1 MYRFLALVFLIQ
13 TSVFVFAQNK
23 SEEAY
28 YLSNDKLDKTINNF
42 LTTYVNI
49 PKDFY
54 RLIIQNRDYI
64 ADTSINFSNKIV
76 YQTRLTHFLERK
88 FDKDLLYKGR
98 YSAILKY
105 NLYLIK
111 WSEEN
116 TLKENILQYP
126 ALGIRS
132 LSLFASDSAAF
143 YFLDSMVSI
152 LPDEVLRQ
160 SSLFEDMW
168 YSPLIWKKLV
178 SEAPLYTKRYFV
190 GDTKISDYLY
200 DSQDYMTQT
209 LKNVYN
215 SHGLKTKAYLLLYD
229 ISNTNLTISEADS
242 ITSNSR
248 HFLDYY
254 IDYISKGYNIGR
266 FSLHKEAE
274 YISSSMTRS
283 LSLKSSDVTYDYLEV
298 SQYSKEKLITI
309 LAFGHQD
316 LLSIDFNYLFSVL
329 TAKSTKPISS
339 NFLINLPQDKFSSF
353 VKSCQTKNVLGEL
366 LQLAS
371 KEDRQYILSLLS
383 FNKVELDISP
393 DSRGIKVTFIKQR
406 ETSLSFSKSEH
417 KNEEIANP
425 ILKEEKPTILEEN
438 VTNSSNTVDIA
449 NEILKLESTLLEPE
463 PVKVVQQ
470 VSFDLSSNEKDLMRL
485 KQNPYVAVSRI
496 SEFVNEP
503 YAKEFLE
510 YASIVEPDELLKNV
524 DKFKSKF
531 FATSIIEQASLNAPV
546 SAKKYLFNPDHLVS
560 KYLKS
565 STNPT
570 IKEMLV
576 LNEQSSFRTKPYLLI
591 DDIANGKISIK
602 QAVELSTS
610 TNLLFKEL
618 CKIASRKSY
627 LGKYS
632 IDKEMSYYA
641 LRFIR
646 DVNDKIS
653 QPDAIRFATFDNI
666 SFEELYMITVYGREE
681 VFSSTFNGI
690 FTRFEKH
697 IQSQNSLFVD
707 SLIELPNFNIFL
719 ALSANN
725 NKISKLFTYFST
737 SQKRRVIENFV
748 KGLDDKDGSFKNAV
762 MVSETVAN
770 ITDSEIMKLLQ
781 ENIKKEYQRCEQLS
795 QPTCMVVFGLL
806 AGLVKDKAIIEREWF
821 LEMSQKYPAAELTT
835 LKKKVVMPNEILVE
849 RMYFFDDE
857 DGRDSY
863 ISFLNL
869 FKSKQGWR
877 VEDNYNY
884 ARVYTVEGEPIEIFA
899 NKPMFEES
907 GEASIN
913 KVFFDRQIYPT
924 VAIHRGHSFH
934 TERTLERISSNT
946 KLLFIGSC
954 GGFYKASIGLKNAP
968 ETHIIATKQIG
979 TKGINDPIIF
989 SFNEQLRLG
998 KDLQWPQFWAQMRT
1012 QLGSYSLFYD
1022 YVPPHKNIESLFQNA
1037 YYKTLGL

>member
-1 MYRFLALVFLIQ
+1 MYRYLVFIFLVQ
-13 TSVFVFAQNK
+13 STTFVFSQNK

-28 YLSNDKLDKTINNF
+28 YLNNYKLDKTINSF
-42 LTTYVNI
+42 VVTYENL

-64 ADTSINFSNKIV
+64 ADSSINFNNKVI
-76 YQTRLTHFLERK
+76 YQNRLTHFLERK
-88 FDKDLLYKGR
+88 FDKDLLSKGR
-98 YSAILKY
+98 YSAVLKY
-105 NLYLIK
+105 NLYLIN

-116 TLKENILQYP
+116 TLKENLLQYP

-132 LSLFASDSAAF
+132 LSLFASDSAAY

-152 LPDEVLRQ
+152 MPDEVLRQ
-160 SSLFEDMW
+160 SNIFENEW
-168 YSPLIWKKLV
+168 YAPLIWKKLV
-178 SEAPLYTKRYFV
+178 SEAPLYSKRYFV
-190 GDTKISDYLY
+190 GDAKISDYLY
-200 DSQDYMTQT
+200 DSKDYLTQT
-209 LKNVYN
+209 LKSIYN

-229 ISNTNLTISEADS
+229 ISNAELTIKEADS

-248 HFLDYY
+248 SFLDYY
-254 IDYISKGYNIGR
+254 IAYISKGNTVGR
-266 FSLHKEAE
+266 FSLNREAE
-274 YISSSMTRS
+274 YISSNLTRS
-283 LSLKSSDVTYDYLEV
+283 LSLKSSDATYDYLEV

-309 LAFGHQD
+309 LALGHQD

-329 TAKSTKPISS
+329 RAKSTKPISS
-339 NFLINLPQDKFSSF
+339 NILRNLSKERLSSF
-353 VKSCQTKNVLGEL
+353 VKACQAKSLLGEL
-366 LQLAS
+366 LQVAN
-371 KEDRQYILSLLS
+371 KEDQQYLLSLLS
-383 FNKVELDISP
+383 FNAIELDISP
-393 DSRGIKVTFIKQR
+393 DTRGIALPFVKKR
-406 ETSLSFSKSEH
+406 ETALAISNSEY
-417 KNEEIANP
+417 KKEEIVNP
-425 ILKEEKPTILEEN
+425 NLKENKTIISDEK
-438 VTNSSNTVDIA
+438 VTNSVDIV
-449 NEILKLESTLLEPE
+449 NEILKLESSMLEPE
-463 PVKVVQQ
+463 PVKVAQRI
-470 VSFDLSSNEKDLMRL
+470 SFDLSSAEKDLMRL
-485 KQNPYVAVSRI
+485 KQNPYDAISKI

-503 YAKEFLE
+503 YAREFLE

-524 DKFKSKF
+524 DKFKTKF
-531 FATSIIEQASLNAPV
+531 FATSIIEKASLNAPV
-546 SAKKYLFNPDHLVS
+546 SAKRYLFNPDHLVS

-565 STNPT
+565 SNNTT
-570 IKEMLV
+570 IKEMLA

-591 DDIANGKISIK
+591 DDIANGKINIK
-602 QAVELSTS
+602 QAIELSSS

-646 DVNDKIS
+646 DVNDKIN
-653 QPDAIRFATFDNI
+653 QPDAIRFASFDNI

-690 FTRFEKH
+690 FSRFEKH
-697 IQSQNSLFVD
+697 LQSQNTSFVD
-707 SLIELPNFNIFL
+707 SLIELPNFNVFL

-725 NKISKLFTYFST
+725 NKISKLFTYFNT

-762 MVSETVAN
+762 MVSETIAN
-770 ITDSEIMKLLQ
+770 ITDSEILILLQ

-806 AGLVKDKAIIEREWF
+806 AGLVKEKAIVEKEWF
-821 LEMSQKYPAAELTT
+821 LEMSQKFPAAELTT
-835 LKKKVVMPNEILVE
+835 LKKKVLMPGEALVE
-849 RMYFFDDE
+849 RMYFYDDE

-863 ISFLNL
+863 NSFLNI

-884 ARVYTVEGEPIEIFA
+884 TRIYSVEGEPIEIFA

-907 GEASIN
+907 GDASIN

-998 KDLQWPQFWAQMRT
+998 KDLQWPQFWSQMRT